1 MTTAPEGDLSGR
13 GGEGE
18 GGRARGDKPQRL
30 RQRVGAYGIA
40 RDANGRILLV
50 RAAPYLT
57 VAGRWFLPGGGVEH
71 GETPFEAL
79 QREIAEETGL
89 AVDAATLLGVLSD
102 TWPVPGATL
111 LHTVRLIYRID
122 RWTGE
127 LVHEASGTSDLAEWF
142 SPSELE
148 EVPVVRYVNE
158 ALARFGTESEPGG
171 TGSG

>member
-1 MTTAPEGDLSGR
+1 MTAGPEADFSG
-13 GGEGE
+13 GGEE
-18 GGRARGDKPQRL
+18 GTGPSSRGDKAQRL
-30 RQRVGAYGIA
+30 RQRVGVYGIA

-71 GETPFEAL
+71 GETPSAAL
-79 QREIAEETGL
+79 RREIAEETGL

-122 RWTGE
+122 HWTGE
-127 LVHEASGTSDLAEWF
+127 LAHEAAGTSDLAEWF

-148 EVPVVRYVNE
+148 EVPVVRYVDE
-158 ALARFGTESEPGG
+158 ALARFGTSGPQG